1 MASEFP
7 ISNLKDGLLPSLP
20 HLPFRGHGR
29 RYTVAGGLCLF
40 QFACR
45 GGVVL
50 NVMLQ
55 YSLQSSM
62 VIACT
67 ASHERVASERGRV
80 YGTE

>member
-1 MASEFP
+1 MTSEFP
-7 ISNLKDGLLPSLP
+7 ISHLKDARAPAF
-20 HLPFRGHGR
+20 PFRGHGR